1 MIFIDFVAGSH
12 GNYLEFV
19 CNKFLAGVRCNDTPF
34 DPSGA
39 SHSSYYK
46 QYKDKIVFRADHYY
60 RQTANNYNDAGK
72 IISIRFT
79 AEDLLPL
86 TAVSLLR
93 AGNYGND
100 NAFLEKNTYNKLNNK
115 NYRDSLDNLINS
127 FFLNQ
132 VKTSYDS
139 VKDSSWPTVETLE
152 DFNRLPAKILS
163 ECNNTHKLKIFEFNE
178 RRPDC
183 PRSIL
188 REFFKIGF
196 KKPYQS
202 GYIKEQERMIY
213 DKSLS
218 VLNIPYNSFY
228 DLNKFLGTIEEISNF
243 TGYQLDPDDV
253 PQLETLHAKFLDR
266 QIYKDYKTQMDS
278 LFSKILEGNFISFN
292 SLDLLQEAYLDA
304 LCENQFEKDAPAD
317 SDQWFNNSRELLGY
331 YNV

>member
-1 MIFIDFVAGSH
+1 MVMIFIDFVAGSH
-12 GNYLEFV
+12 GNYLKFV
-19 CNKFLAGVRCNDTPF
+19 CNKFLARLRCNDEPF
-34 DPSGA
+34 DSNGA
-39 SHSSYYK
+39 SHNA
-46 QYKDKIVFRADHYY
+46 QYKDRPVFLADHYFQKD
-60 RQTANNYNDAGK
+60 RNYSDAEK

-79 AEDLLPL
+79 EDDLLPL

-93 AGNYGND
+93 AGNYGYD
-100 NAFLEKNTYNKLNNK
+100 NAFLEKNTYNKLNNIHYHHVL
-115 NYRDSLDNLINS
+115 NNLINS
-127 FFLNQ
+127 FFLDQ
-132 VKTSYDS
+132 VKTSYNS

-152 DFNRLPAKILS
+152 DFSKLPARIRS
-163 ECNNTHKLKIFEFNE
+163 ECNNIHKLKIFEFNE
-178 RRPDC
+178 KYPNC
-183 PRSIL
+183 PRSVL

-202 GYIKEQERMIY
+202 GFIKEQERMIY

-253 PQLETLHAKFLDR
+253 PQLEILHAKFLDR

-278 LFSKILEGNFISFN
+278 LFSKILEENFISFEN
-292 SLDLLQEAYLDA
+292 LDLLQEAYLDA
-304 LCENQFEKDAPAD
+304 LCENQFKKEAPAD
-317 SDQWFNNSRELLGY
+317 SDQWFNNSKELLGY